1 MSPMPLLA
9 ESREPVCISASSD
22 AQCCTWCGLPF
33 AGAGRFRFIAL
44 REGVKRE
51 VEAPAEPVTSQSRAA
66 QQELRAPQAES
77 VYCCLGCRMAHAI
90 TEEKGQ
96 AGAVHWTIVRLGIA
110 IFFSMNLMAF
120 TMTMWSLDIYEVQRD
135 PFQTQLFEVFRWL
148 SMIFSLPVLLLL
160 GVPLLQNAIIS
171 WRQRIF
177 STDLLIAT
185 GVTAAYGISVA
196 NVLRGA
202 ETVYFEVGATV
213 LVMVTL
219 GRWFEAT
226 GKQKAT
232 EALDKLAS
240 LLPTK
245 AQRVTDNGVAEIE
258 CADIVAGDRLQMRAG
273 ERFPTDAI
281 LIAGATTVDEQ
292 VFTGES
298 TPLGRVPEIGFSA
311 GQ

>member
-1 MSPMPLLA
+1 MSFMPLLA
-9 ESREPVCISASSD
+9 EACEPAGADASRD
-22 AQCCTWCGLPF
+22 AMCCTWCGLPL
-33 AGAGRFRFIAL
+33 AGARRKIA
-44 REGVKRE
+44 K
-51 VEAPAEPVTSQSRAA
+51 AEDI
-66 QQELRAPQAES
+66 
-77 VYCCLGCRMAHAI
+77 YCCFGCRMAHAI

-96 AGAVHWTIVRLGIA
+96 EGAVRWTIVRLGIA

-120 TMTMWSLDIYEVQRD
+120 TMTMWSLDLYEVQRD

-160 GVPLLQNAIIS
+160 GLPLLQNAVIS
-171 WRQRIF
+171 WRQRTF

-185 GVTAAYGISVA
+185 GVVAAYGISVA
-196 NVLRGA
+196 NVLRGE

-232 EALDKLAS
+232 EALDKLAA

-245 AQRVTDNGVAEIE
+245 AQKVVRDGVVQIE
-258 CADIVAGDRLQMRAG
+258 SAKILAGDHLQFRAG

-281 LIAGATTVDEQ
+281 
-292 VFTGES
+292 
-298 TPLGRVPEIGFSA
+298 P
-311 GQ
+311 